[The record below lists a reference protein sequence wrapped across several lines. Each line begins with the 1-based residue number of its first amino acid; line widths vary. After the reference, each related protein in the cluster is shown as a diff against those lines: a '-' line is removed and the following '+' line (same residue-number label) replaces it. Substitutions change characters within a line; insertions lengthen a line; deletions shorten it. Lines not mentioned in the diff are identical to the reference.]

1 MENGKRF
8 DKAMAVLEKYGGKLQ
23 AMTYLVAIKDSF
35 TDLMPIIIIGSF
47 ATLINN
53 VVCSTSNGLAQF
65 SGFEFLNQFSGIFS
79 SINYA
84 TMNFLAVYLV
94 YRLGHR
100 MAEIRE
106 TGSAVLSGFV
116 ALACYLSLIPT
127 TAAATSAGGESVSIS
142 NVVASGY
149 TNSQGMFMALIV
161 GIGSAELFSAL
172 IKSGKMEIKM
182 PDSVPS
188 GVSKS
193 FAVLFPGMLTALI
206 FGIIGFV
213 FQKLTGQYVPDFI
226 TATLQAPM
234 EGIMQHP
241 AGVIVLALICQAFW
255 MVGIHGSQMIGVVRN
270 TIGMAAIAA
279 NLAAYEAGQP
289 LPNVFT
295 YTFWNTY
302 VTIGGCGNTIG
313 LIVAIYLFSKR
324 EDNKAIAKLS
334 TVPAI
339 FGINEPMIFG
349 MPIVLN
355 PLLAIP
361 FILAPMVTA
370 AIGYVATATGFAGAA
385 MITVPFTVPPII
397 NAYLTTAGSIGAV
410 ITQIICI
417 IVSIL
422 IYIPFVKVLN
432 RQQEG

>member
-1 MENGKRF
+1 MGKEKRF
-8 DKAMAVLEKYGGKLQ
+8 DQAMEILEKYGGKLQ
-23 AMTYLVAIKDSF
+23 AMTYLVAIKDAF

-47 ATLINN
+47 ATLISN

-65 SGFEFLNQFSGIFS
+65 AGFEFLSQFSGIFS
-79 SINYA
+79 AINYA
-84 TMNFLAVYLV
+84 TMNFLAIYLV
-94 YRLGHR
+94 YRIGHR

-116 ALACYLSLIPT
+116 ALTCYLALIPT
-127 TAAATSAGGESVSIS
+127 TAAATSAAGESVSIS

-149 TNSQGMFMALIV
+149 TNSQGMFMAIIV
-161 GIGSAELFSAL
+161 GIGSAELFCAL

-182 PDSVPS
+182 PESVPS

-206 FGIIGFV
+206 FGVIGFI

-279 NLAAYEAGQP
+279 NLAAFEAGQP

-324 EDNKAIAKLS
+324 EDNRAIAKLS

-355 PLLAIP
+355 PLLAI
-361 FILAPMVTA
+361 
-370 AIGYVATATGFAGAA
+370 
-385 MITVPFTVPPII
+385 I

-417 IVSIL
+417 LVSIL
-422 IYIPFVKVLN
+422 IYIPFVKALN
-432 RQQEG
+432 RQQEA

>member
-1 MENGKRF
+1 MGKGNRF
-8 DKAMAVLEKYGGKLQ
+8 DSAMGVLERYGGKLQ
-23 AMTYLVAIKDSF
+23 SMTYLVAIKDAF

-65 SGFEFLNQFSGIFS
+65 AGFEFLSQFSGIFS
-79 SINYA
+79 AINYA
-84 TMNFLAVYLV
+84 TMNFLAIYLV

-100 MAEIRE
+100 MAEIR
-106 TGSAVLSGFV
+106 AVLSGFV
-116 ALACYLSLIPT
+116 ALACYMSLVPT
-127 TAAATSAGGESVSIS
+127 TASASSAAGEAVSIS

-172 IKSGKMEIKM
+172 IRSGKMEIKM
-182 PDSVPS
+182 PESVPS

-206 FGIIGFV
+206 FGVIGFV

-279 NLAAYEAGQP
+279 NLAAFEAGQP

-313 LIVAIYLFSKR
+313 LIVAIFLFSKR

-334 TVPAI
+334 AVPAI

-361 FILAPMVTA
+361 FVLAPM
-370 AIGYVATATGFAGAA
+370 
-385 MITVPFTVPPII
+385 
-397 NAYLTTAGSIGAV
+397 TTAGSIGAV

-422 IYIPFVKVLN
+422 IYIPFVKLLN
-432 RQQEG
+432 RQQEA

>member
-1 MENGKRF
+1 MG
-8 DKAMAVLEKYGGKLQ
+8 VLEKYGGKLQ
-23 AMTYLVAIKDSF
+23 SMTYLVAIKDAF

-53 VVCSTSNGLAQF
+53 VICSTSNGLAQF
-65 SGFEFLNQFSGIFS
+65 AGFEFLSQFSGIFS
-79 SINYA
+79 AINYA
-84 TMNFLAVYLV
+84 TMNFLAIYLV

-116 ALACYLSLIPT
+116 ALACYMSLVPT
-127 TAAATSAGGESVSIS
+127 TASASSAAGEAVSIS

-149 TNSQGMFMALIV
+149 TNSQGMFMALI
-161 GIGSAELFSAL
+161 F
-172 IKSGKMEIKM
+172 
-182 PDSVPS
+182 
-188 GVSKS
+188 GV
-193 FAVLFPGMLTALI
+193 
-206 FGIIGFV
+206 IGFV

-279 NLAAYEAGQP
+279 NLAAFEAGQP

-313 LIVAIYLFSKR
+313 LIVAIFLFSKR

-334 TVPAI
+334 AVPAI

-361 FILAPMVTA
+361 FVLAPMITA

-422 IYIPFVKVLN
+422 IYVPFVKLLN
-432 RQQEG
+432 RQQEA

>member
-1 MENGKRF
+1 MGKGNRF
-8 DKAMAVLEKYGGKLQ
+8 DSAMGVLERYGGKLQ
-23 AMTYLVAIKDSF
+23 SMTYLVAIKDAF
-35 TDLMPIIIIGSF
+35 MDLMPIIIGSF

-53 VVCSTSNGLAQF
+53 VICSTSNGLAQF
-65 SGFEFLNQFSGIFS
+65 AGFEFLSQFSGIFS
-79 SINYA
+79 AINYA
-84 TMNFLAVYLV
+84 TMNFLAIYLV

-100 MAEIRE
+100 MAKIRE

-116 ALACYLSLIPT
+116 ALACYMSLVPT
-127 TAAATSAGGESVSIS
+127 TASASSAAGEAVSIS

-149 TNSQGMFMALIV
+149 TNSQGMFMALI
-161 GIGSAELFSAL
+161 F
-172 IKSGKMEIKM
+172 
-182 PDSVPS
+182 
-188 GVSKS
+188 GV
-193 FAVLFPGMLTALI
+193 
-206 FGIIGFV
+206 IGFV

-270 TIGMAAIAA
+270 TIG
-279 NLAAYEAGQP
+279 
-289 LPNVFT
+289 
-295 YTFWNTY
+295 
-302 VTIGGCGNTIG
+302 
-313 LIVAIYLFSKR
+313 LIVAIFLFSKR

-334 TVPAI
+334 AVPAI

-361 FILAPMVTA
+361 FVLAPMITA

-385 MITVPFTVPPII
+385 MIT
-397 NAYLTTAGSIGAV
+397 
-410 ITQIICI
+410 QIICI

-422 IYIPFVKVLN
+422 IYIPFVKLLN
-432 RQQEG
+432 RQQEA

>member
-1 MENGKRF
+1 M
-8 DKAMAVLEKYGGKLQ
+8 
-23 AMTYLVAIKDSF
+23 S
-35 TDLMPIIIIGSF
+35 
-47 ATLINN
+47 
-53 VVCSTSNGLAQF
+53 
-65 SGFEFLNQFSGIFS
+65 QFSGIFS
-79 SINYA
+79 AINYA
-84 TMNFLAVYLV
+84 TMNFLAIYLV

-116 ALACYLSLIPT
+116 ALACYMSLVPT
-127 TAAATSAGGESVSIS
+127 TASASSAAGEAVSIS

-172 IKSGKMEIKM
+172 IRSGKMEIKM
-182 PDSVPS
+182 PESVPS

-206 FGIIGFV
+206 FGVIGFV

-270 TIGMAAIAA
+270 TIGMAAIVA
-279 NLAAYEAGQP
+279 NLAAFEAGQP

-313 LIVAIYLFSKR
+313 LIVAIFLFSKR

-334 TVPAI
+334 AVPAI

-361 FILAPMVTA
+361 FVLAPM
-370 AIGYVATATGFAGAA
+370 
-385 MITVPFTVPPII
+385 
-397 NAYLTTAGSIGAV
+397 TTAGSIGAV

-422 IYIPFVKVLN
+422 IYIPFVKLLN
-432 RQQEG
+432 RQQEA

>member
-1 MENGKRF
+1 MG
-8 DKAMAVLEKYGGKLQ
+8 VLEKYGGKLQ
-23 AMTYLVAIKDSF
+23 SMTYLVAIKDAF

-65 SGFEFLNQFSGIFS
+65 AGFEFLNQFSGIFS
-79 SINYA
+79 AINYA
-84 TMNFLAVYLV
+84 TMNFLAIYLV

-116 ALACYLSLIPT
+116 ALACYMSLVPT
-127 TAAATSAGGESVSIS
+127 TASASSAAGEAVSIS

-172 IKSGKMEIKM
+172 IRSGKMEIKM
-182 PDSVPS
+182 PESVPS

-206 FGIIGFV
+206 FGVIGFV

-270 TIGMAAIAA
+270 TIG
-279 NLAAYEAGQP
+279 
-289 LPNVFT
+289 
-295 YTFWNTY
+295 
-302 VTIGGCGNTIG
+302 
-313 LIVAIYLFSKR
+313 LIVAIFLFSKR

-334 TVPAI
+334 AVPAI

-361 FILAPMVTA
+361 FVLAPMITA

-422 IYIPFVKVLN
+422 IYIPFVKLLN
-432 RQQEG
+432 RQQEA